1 MTQTAQP
8 TGGRQLLLT
17 EPADSLRACACERA
31 SVRAV
36 ERPRL
41 TSGLCLVLLSLVC

>member
-17 EPADSLRACACERA
+17 EPADSLRACVRA